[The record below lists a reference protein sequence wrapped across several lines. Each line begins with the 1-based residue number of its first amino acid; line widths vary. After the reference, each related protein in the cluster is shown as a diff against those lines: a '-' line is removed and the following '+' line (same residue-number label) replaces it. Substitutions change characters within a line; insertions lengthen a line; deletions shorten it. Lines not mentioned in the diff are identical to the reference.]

1 MSLLQTVSGFLDLS
15 SEIYCLFLY
24 ISPVCIFI
32 FLFFVACAA
41 AQGRLTSL
49 QLQQKSRQGSL
60 EWWRREQPSDLS
72 KTPWEFFSLILFQM
86 QAKLTIHNCSLT
98 NRISYMLFQIKCYTW
113 HSVYICR
120 SVDFTII
127 PLLDLLDTAR
137 AALTCRKHDGELRIC
152 FSQFD
157 NLSYPWS
164 MTLNDS
170 LLGTYSFLNNTFVTI
185 STPDISCTH
194 RIISNLTLWSGFS
207 AREFRAAHALFGF
220 WEHGERGCGV
230 EEKIKRLARFFQLV
244 ICLQ

>member
-137 AALTCRKHDGELRIC
+137 AALTYRKHDGELGKASKKID
-152 FSQFD
+152 F
-157 NLSYPWS
+157 
-164 MTLNDS
+164 
-170 LLGTYSFLNNTFVTI
+170 
-185 STPDISCTH
+185 
-194 RIISNLTLWSGFS
+194 
-207 AREFRAAHALFGF
+207 FR
-220 WEHGERGCGV
+220 
-230 EEKIKRLARFFQLV
+230 KKS
-244 ICLQ
+244 